1 MSIYTEFVS
10 ILVEPVMKEIL
21 LLGRKKT
28 TNSEY
33 KTHCFLQFLNWGK
46 AVFCT
51 ISSSQWALG
60 MDEYVNFND

>member
-33 KTHCFLQFLNWGK
+33 KTHCFLQFLN
-46 AVFCT
+46 
-51 ISSSQWALG
+51 
-60 MDEYVNFND
+60 